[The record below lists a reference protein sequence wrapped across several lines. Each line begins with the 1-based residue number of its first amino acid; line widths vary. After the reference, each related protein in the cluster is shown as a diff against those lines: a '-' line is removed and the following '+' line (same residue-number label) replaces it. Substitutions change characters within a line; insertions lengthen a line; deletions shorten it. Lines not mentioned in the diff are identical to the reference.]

1 MTALVKLKQIE
12 QGPAIANAIAL
23 AHPPAVVTNNA
34 SPFAFTAG
42 TQTLNVPQ
50 TPSVTVAGNTLTI
63 DKGDG
68 TAPVTYTPTFPADAY
83 VTAGVYNP
91 ATNAID
97 LTLSTG
103 GTVSIPVADLI
114 PITTADS
121 TSVDFSG
128 DGTTTTP
135 LTAVVKLSVA
145 AGQALVNDGTGL
157 YVAAPATPV
166 LNGNLAFNTFGEIS
180 YARVTENFVAPVA
193 LAGAGTV
200 IATVA
205 NTPIGV
211 VGSPGTPNLLNMEV
225 FINGVRYGTSEV
237 TVTGKDVAWVG
248 PFDLDATDEIEVTYP
263 YTAA

>member
-34 SPFAFTAG
+34 SPFAFTAA
-42 TQTLNVPQ
+42 TQVLNVPQ

-91 ATNAID
+91 TTNAID

-135 LTAVVKLSVA
+135 LTAVVKLSAA
-145 AGQALVNDGTGL
+145 AGQALINDGTGL
-157 YVAAPATPV
+157 FVPAAPAPT
-166 LNGNLAFNTFGEIS
+166 LAGDLAFNLGGDIS
-180 YARVTENFVAPVA
+180 YARTTEDFTGVVAV
-193 LAGAGTV
+193 AGAGTV
-200 IATVA
+200 IATLTNV
-205 NTPIGV
+205 PHGGLPKV
-211 VGSPGTPNLLNMEV
+211 LV
-225 FINGVRYGTSEV
+225 FVNGVRYGSTEV
-237 TVTGKDVAWVG
+237 TLTGSDIGWVG
-248 PFDLDATDEIEVTYP
+248 PFDLDATDEIEVTYS
-263 YTAA
+263 YTA